1 MGHVPQDPAG
11 AEGASAELQRPQH
24 RRTSRQQHLA
34 RANQARARLAEDL
47 VAAWYQRNGYEVIAR
62 NWRCA
67 RGELDVVAWR
77 DGVLVVCEVKAR
89 RNGELGDAFE
99 SITPRKVLRIRRATA
114 MFIAASRSDVSV
126 PQFSEV
132 RFDAAAIRGRA
143 VEFRH
148 GVF

>member
-1 MGHVPQDPAG
+1 M
-11 AEGASAELQRPQH
+11 
-24 RRTSRQQHLA
+24 
-34 RANQARARLAEDL
+34 
-47 VAAWYQRNGYEVIAR
+47 IAR